1 MNPKIREVRP
11 QPTVTGGQQ
20 GILLSDPLGISTRTL
35 FVSRHLMP
43 VLALLDG
50 TRDIET
56 IRAGF
61 ELRSGTRLSTPIL
74 ERLIRE
80 LDDALFLDNERF
92 LQAYAL
98 ATEGFRSAPSRPPV
112 LAGNCY
118 PADAEQ
124 LAAFLQRYFDQ
135 AEDVDTESLSEV
147 KGLVSPHIDFLRGGP
162 IYARVWA
169 KAKAAVNEAELVV
182 ILGTDHNGGEGTV
195 TLTRQNYE
203 TPLGVLPTAQDVV
216 NEIAEQAGDD
226 AFRHELH
233 HRVEHSVEA
242 AIVWLQHLLGGKRC
256 HILPV
261 LCGSFRQ
268 FIDRGESPSQSAHIS
283 ATIKT
288 LRGVGARWRTLIV
301 AAGDLAHVGPAFGD
315 QYPMDFVGRAT
326 LASQD
331 QKLIDIMSRVQAE
344 DFFEEI
350 RREGDQ
356 RRVCGMPPI
365 YVAESLLSGVKGSS
379 VGYAQCPASA
389 DGSSLVSICGMIYHA

>member
-1 MNPKIREVRP
+1 
-11 QPTVTGGQQ
+11 
-20 GILLSDPLGISTRTL
+20 
-35 FVSRHLMP
+35 MP

-61 ELRSGTRLSTPIL
+61 ELRSGTRLSTAVVQ
-74 ERLIRE
+74 RLTLE

-98 ATEGFRSAPSRPPV
+98 ATKDFRSAPSRPPV
-112 LAGNCY
+112 LAGSCY

-135 AEDVDTESLSEV
+135 AEDADTESLSEV

-162 IYARVWA
+162 VYASVWA

-182 ILGTDHNGGEGTV
+182 VLGTDHNGGEGTI

-226 AFRHELH
+226 AFSHELH

-242 AIVWLQHLLGGKRC
+242 AIVWLQYLLGGRRC

-268 FIDRGESPSQSAHIS
+268 FIDHGESPSKSAQIS

-288 LRGVGARWRTLIV
+288 LKKVGARWRTLVV
-301 AAGDLAHVGPAFGD
+301 AAGDLAHVGPVFGD
-315 QYPMDFVGRAT
+315 QYPVDFVGRAR

-331 QKLIDIMSRVQAE
+331 QKLIDIMSHAQAE

-350 RREGDQ
+350 QREGDQ

-365 YVAESLLSGVKGSS
+365 YVAESVLSGLKGSS
-379 VGYAQCPASA
+379 VGYAQCPASP